1 MTSSTSERPLI
12 ARPGGASSHL
22 LGSFAVDRWLKTAL
36 ILLLVTLVLAGCGSN
51 RFIYNRLDFIL
62 PWYLGRYV
70 DLDREQ
76 SRAFDTQMEAL
87 LRWHRYEELPE
98 YTALLDGFE
107 AALDAPLT
115 ADYLQSF
122 SDDLELAWL
131 RIRDRGL
138 EELLALG
145 NTLSEDQIAEFVE
158 SLDDRQE
165 EYEEKYL
172 PRSDKE
178 YREEAQESM
187 EDSLED
193 FVGRLRRD
201 QKDRLQEAVVQLTR
215 SDTFWLKERAD
226 WVRSIEGELARDPG
240 WQDRVRDMIVNW
252 ESRLQPDVM
261 AVYDHNTATVLQA
274 VADVLNTRSEKQDK
288 RLRREIND
296 LREDVLALSS
306 Q

>member
-1 MTSSTSERPLI
+1 MKPATPDTAFGAPGVLTLGHAPSSVNLTRWFKTSLT
-12 ARPGGASSHL
+12 
-22 LGSFAVDRWLKTAL
+22 
-36 ILLLVTLVLAGCGSN
+36 LLLVTLVLVGCGSN

-70 DLDREQ
+70 DLDRDQ
-76 SRAFDTQMEAL
+76 SRAFDTQIEAL

-107 AALDAPLT
+107 TSLDAPVT

-122 SDDLELAWL
+122 SDDLELAWF

-145 NTLSEDQIAEFVE
+145 DTLSEDQIEEFIE
-158 SLDDRQE
+158 SLDEQQE
-165 EYEEKYL
+165 KYEEKYL
-172 PRSDKE
+172 PRSDEE
-178 YREEAQESM
+178 YREEAQDSM
-187 EDSLED
+187 VDSIED
-193 FVGRLRRD
+193 FLGRLSRAQR
-201 QKDRLQEAVVQLTR
+201 DRLKEAAMELTR
-215 SDTFWLKERAD
+215 SDTYWLRERAQ
-226 WVRSIEGELARDPG
+226 WVRSIEDELSREPG

-252 ESRLQPDVM
+252 ESRLEPEVM
-261 AVYDHNTATVLQA
+261 AVYDHNSATVLEA
-274 VADVLNTRSEKQDK
+274 IADILNGRSEKQDR